1 MKRPVRILLT
11 VVAVIAVIVC
21 VFCIL
26 FIVQYVRGKS
36 VSDKLGS
43 DVRSGQVVEPLAPQD
58 DGKYMAINV
67 DFDSLHDVNPEI
79 YAWIEVPGTNI
90 NYAVV
95 QSAAD
100 DLFYDD
106 HGVDRSYYSG
116 GSIFSQRYNTTTFQD
131 PVTVLYGHNRQSQ
144 TMFAQ
149 VNNFADAE
157 FFAKNQKIIVYT
169 PDKVYE
175 YTIFAAYPHSS
186 EHLLLCH
193 DFTDPQQ
200 FADYFASLGEAI
212 NANYRRDLFPQAG
225 DRVLTLSTCYRQNR
239 MQRFLVQGVLTET
252 YDVINEEKPM
262 EQEKQEAP
270 VQGKKKRLSTPLL
283 IFIILMAVTLTLCAV
298 VAGIWLHGRSSL
310 RNQGAAPTDT
320 PDDTQQLDSY
330 TVLHDGK
337 YYRYKDH
344 MVNLL
349 LIGVDSDNKP
359 AAPLPYGSDN
369 QADVILVAAL
379 DTDANRMT
387 LISVSRDTMCDI
399 AVLDQNGQVS
409 GAAHTQL
416 ALSYSNG
423 DGLYE
428 SCRLCQEAVSQL
440 FYGLQ
445 FDGCA
450 AFYMGGIGRLN
461 DAVGG
466 VTVSVL
472 DDYPFTDVPNG
483 WNMYP
488 GQDVTLTGRQARLYI
503 QARRGD
509 ATGNEDR
516 MKRQKQYMLALI
528 SQAKDRVAAS
538 PASVVPLYNAVSD
551 YVLTD
556 LDLGKLSYL
565 ATQAAG
571 MSFSGDML
579 RVTGDAVL
587 GQGNRVELTVDQQA
601 LYDLIL
607 DVFYEEIPAPTDTA
621 GE

>member
-43 DVRSGQVVEPLAPQD
+43 GVRSGQVVEPLAPQD

-169 PDKVYE
+169 LDKVYE

-239 MQRFLVQGVLTET
+239 MQRFLLQGVLTET
-252 YDVINEEKPM
+252 YDVVK
-262 EQEKQEAP
+262 
-270 VQGKKKRLSTPLL
+270 
-283 IFIILMAVTLTLCAV
+283 
-298 VAGIWLHGRSSL
+298 
-310 RNQGAAPTDT
+310 
-320 PDDTQQLDSY
+320 
-330 TVLHDGK
+330 
-337 YYRYKDH
+337 
-344 MVNLL
+344 
-349 LIGVDSDNKP
+349 
-359 AAPLPYGSDN
+359 
-369 QADVILVAAL
+369 
-379 DTDANRMT
+379 
-387 LISVSRDTMCDI
+387 
-399 AVLDQNGQVS
+399 
-409 GAAHTQL
+409 
-416 ALSYSNG
+416 
-423 DGLYE
+423 
-428 SCRLCQEAVSQL
+428 
-440 FYGLQ
+440 
-445 FDGCA
+445 
-450 AFYMGGIGRLN
+450 
-461 DAVGG
+461 
-466 VTVSVL
+466 
-472 DDYPFTDVPNG
+472 
-483 WNMYP
+483 
-488 GQDVTLTGRQARLYI
+488 
-503 QARRGD
+503 
-509 ATGNEDR
+509 
-516 MKRQKQYMLALI
+516 
-528 SQAKDRVAAS
+528 
-538 PASVVPLYNAVSD
+538 
-551 YVLTD
+551 
-556 LDLGKLSYL
+556 
-565 ATQAAG
+565 
-571 MSFSGDML
+571 
-579 RVTGDAVL
+579 
-587 GQGNRVELTVDQQA
+587 
-601 LYDLIL
+601 
-607 DVFYEEIPAPTDTA
+607 
-621 GE
+621 